1 MKKISIIGMGY
12 VGTAMA
18 TLIASSKLGNSYR
31 YFVNGIEQ
39 NNKNGI
45 KISREINSGII
56 PIQTNDKNF
65 KQKFLHAT
73 KKEKNF
79 ICSNSIK
86 NIKGS
91 KIVIVSINCDLKN
104 KKNPNVN
111 LNQFLN
117 SIEEIL
123 LNIDKNSLLIIESTI
138 PPGTCEK
145 KIIPLIKKITK
156 KRKINN
162 EDIKLAYTY
171 ERVMPG
177 ENYLNSIKNYW
188 KVMSGINRKST
199 NECKKFLKSIINTK
213 KFPLTILKN
222 IRSCEFGKI
231 LENSYRSINIALIE
245 EWSRFA
251 ESINIDIYEIIE
263 AIRLRPTHSNI
274 RHPGFGVGGYCLTK
288 DPLFGVYAAK
298 KIWKKKL
305 DFVFS
310 RLAMKINDQMPLES
324 LKKIKKI
331 FNNNVKNKKI
341 LILGMSY
348 KENVGDLRFSPSI
361 YFAKKCVQL
370 KSKVY
375 WHDPF
380 VKSIPVNSVTK
391 VDSIKNLSGFDLVL
405 FAVKHDLYNKLKFDI
420 RLNNT
425 IFFDANYVL
434 TKKQLNKI
442 ENKKII
448 FHSIGR

>member
-1 MKKISIIGMGY
+1 MEKISIIGMGY

>member
-1 MKKISIIGMGY
+1 MGY

-177 ENYLNSIKNYW
+177 ENYLNSIENYW

>member
-65 KQKFLHAT
+65 KQKFLRAT

-156 KRKINN
+156 KRKMNN

-370 KSKVY
+370 KPKVY

-380 VKSIPVNSVTK
+380 VKSIPVNNVTK

>member
-1 MKKISIIGMGY
+1 MEKISIIGMGY

-156 KRKINN
+156 KRKMNN

-380 VKSIPVNSVTK
+380 VKSIPVNNVTK